1 MFDCK
6 KNTDTQWYR
15 GNPGRFVAQ
24 FRKLYSCRCGGLRN
38 GKEPILDVYSY
49 FLTCTLLPQAKIS
62 ENIMKAL
69 CLAYKKE
76 TNKFSFSQMGLPL
89 CRVCY
94 CFLNGL
100 SRAKLTTLI
109 KKYRQKDKSCTRKEG
124 SGRRTSPKMLSAQFW
139 FKELIRMVGEPSPQS
154 DLVYLPPAHKEDY
167 YREYKDERIEA
178 ERVSRASFM
187 KMWKRMFKYVQVF
200 LVSNPGC

>member
-1 MFDCK
+1 
-6 KNTDTQWYR
+6 
-15 GNPGRFVAQ
+15 
-24 FRKLYSCRCGGLRN
+24 
-38 GKEPILDVYSY
+38 
-49 FLTCTLLPQAKIS
+49 
-62 ENIMKAL
+62 
-69 CLAYKKE
+69 
-76 TNKFSFSQMGLPL
+76 MGLPL

-178 ERVSRASFM
+178 ERYLHEDVEAD
-187 KMWKRMFKYVQVF
+187 VQVCTGILGF
-200 LVSNPGC
+200 KSRLLDTNQAALG